1 MTMRQLTR
9 RQKQVL
15 DCIVRHVRE
24 YGMPPTR
31 SEIADEVGLK
41 DASTITGHLERL
53 ADAGWIQLLP
63 KKKRGIRVV
72 EMDLPLVG
80 PIGEIAAGT
89 PILAEGHIVER
100 IPAAVAERF
109 RPRPDYFLTVRGDS
123 MDRTGLRDGDVVAV
137 RATNEASN
145 RDVVVARF
153 RGRGDLEAL
162 LQDRQASHRAAPG
175 EQRSTARDPPDRPRE
190 AHPPHRRRRGGRAH
204 REPEQRLPLRPRGAG
219 GGRAGVVSA
228 TGERGT
234 EARTPDG
241 TTVGSR
247 GKARQ
252 RRVPRL
258 RD

>member
-53 ADAGWIQLLP
+53 AEAGWIQLLP

-137 RATNEASN
+137 KATNEASN

-153 RGRGDLEAL
+153 GDEVTLKRYFKIDKRHIE
-162 LQDRQASHRAAPG
+162 
-175 EQRSTARDPPDRPRE
+175 
-190 AHPPHRRRRGGRAH
+190 
-204 REPEQRLPLRPRGAG
+204 LRPESSDQRHEILRIDLAKHILHID
-219 GGRAGVVSA
+219 GVV
-228 TGERGT
+228 
-234 EARTPDG
+234 
-241 TTVGSR
+241 VGALIGSLSN
-247 GKARQ
+247 GSH
-252 RRVPRL
+252 
-258 RD
+258 